1 METAVNKH
9 TIIDLAARPG
19 EHRLG
24 ILPNG
29 VPEFMAD
36 YAADKVSKE
45 EGQRMREE
53 QAKIWALGEYQ
64 ARVEGFRAQGRIMRD
79 FSENCTNWV
88 ALQNLYDL
96 GRLGAERLLAKLGGV
111 LDADFDKDI
120 EVAQMWFSNFD
131 NAAGVRERGE
141 VAKQNIIETAREA
154 YERNSDRPVR
164 IGSIACGSSHVVLEA
179 MKQLKEEGIPVIGR
193 MVDMNEEALT
203 YTQQRAQEMGL
214 GEVVKTMRGN
224 VVRLNGEFAGERF
237 DALEAVGIMDYF
249 DDKLSHLFLRQM
261 HKLLKQG
268 GTLVASCIMNNPERE
283 FLHGAVGWPA
293 MVYRTPEEF
302 ADLFVQAGF
311 QAQNCK
317 SIRIPNGLYTMMV
330 ARIP

>member
-1 METAVNKH
+1 MSIETVIEEPVALVK
-9 TIIDLAARPG
+9 PG
-19 EHRLG
+19 ERFLG
-24 ILPNG
+24 FLSNG
-29 VPEFMAD
+29 IPEFLAV
-36 YAADKVSKE
+36 YAADRVSKVDMAV
-45 EGQRMREE
+45 MRGE
-53 QAKIWALGEYQ
+53 QAKILALGEYQ
-64 ARVEGFRAQGRIMRD
+64 ARVEGFRAQGQIMRD

-96 GRLGAERLLAKLGGV
+96 GRLGAERLLAKSGGV
-111 LDADFDKDI
+111 PDADFEKDVK
-120 EVAQMWFSNFD
+120 VAQMWFSNFE

-141 VAKQNIIETAREA
+141 VAKRNIIETVRKT
-154 YERNSDRPVR
+154 YERYSDRPVR
-164 IGSIACGSSHVVLEA
+164 ISSIACGSSYVVLKA

-214 GEVVKTMRGN
+214 GEVVKTMKVN
-224 VVRLNGEFAGERF
+224 VVRLNGEFAEDRF

-249 DDKLSHLFLRQM
+249 NDKLSHLFLRQI
-261 HKLLKQG
+261 HKLLKPG
-268 GTLVASCIMNNPERE
+268 GTIVASCIMDNQERE
-283 FLHGAVGWPA
+283 FLHGAVGWPD

-302 ADLFVQAGF
+302 AGLFVRAGF